1 MFFIL
6 NFQEGSN
13 FNLSRFVVFV
23 SFVSKNNNKYMF
35 SSEVK
40 KIIKKIV
47 IQTDNMPLK
56 LSNQKLD
63 CCL

>member
-23 SFVSKNNNKYMF
+23 SFVSKTNNKYMF
-35 SSEVK
+35 LSK
-40 KIIKKIV
+40 LKNNKKIV
-47 IQTDNMPLK
+47 VQTDNMPLK

>member
-23 SFVSKNNNKYMF
+23 SFVSKTNDKYMF
-35 SSEVK
+35 LSK
-40 KIIKKIV
+40 LKNNKKIV
-47 IQTDNMPLK
+47 VQTDNMPLK
-56 LSNQKLD
+56 LFNQKLD

>member
-13 FNLSRFVVFV
+13 FNLSRFVVFF
-23 SFVSKNNNKYMF
+23 SFVSKTNNKYMF

-40 KIIKKIV
+40 NDKKIV
-47 IQTDNMPLK
+47 VQTDNMPLK
-56 LSNQKLD
+56 LFNQKLD

>member
-23 SFVSKNNNKYMF
+23 SFVSKTNNKYMF
-35 SSEVK
+35 LSK
-40 KIIKKIV
+40 LKNNKKIV
-47 IQTDNMPLK
+47 VQTDNMPLK
-56 LSNQKLD
+56 LFNQKLD

>member
-13 FNLSRFVVFV
+13 FNLYRFVVFV
-23 SFVSKNNNKYMF
+23 SFVSKTNNKYMF

-40 KIIKKIV
+40 NNKKNCC
-47 IQTDNMPLK
+47 TDG
-56 LSNQKLD
+56 
-63 CCL
+63 

>member
-13 FNLSRFVVFV
+13 FDLSRFVVFV

-35 SSEVK
+35 SSELKNNK
-40 KIIKKIV
+40 KV
-47 IQTDNMPLK
+47 VVQTDNMPLK

>member
-6 NFQEGSN
+6 NFQEGSH

-23 SFVSKNNNKYMF
+23 SFVSKTNNKYMF
-35 SSEVK
+35 SSELK
-40 KIIKKIV
+40 NNKKIV
-47 IQTDNMPLK
+47 VQTDNMPLK

>member
-23 SFVSKNNNKYMF
+23 SFVSKTNNKYMF
-35 SSEVK
+35 SSELK
-40 KIIKKIV
+40 NNKKIV
-47 IQTDNMPLK
+47 VQTDNIPLK

>member
-6 NFQEGSN
+6 DFQGGSN
-13 FNLSRFVVFV
+13 FDLSRFVVFV

-35 SSEVK
+35 SSK
-40 KIIKKIV
+40 LKNNKKIV
-47 IQTDNMPLK
+47 VQTDNMPLK

>member
-13 FNLSRFVVFV
+13 FNLSRFVVFF
-23 SFVSKNNNKYMF
+23 SFVSKANNKYMF

-40 KIIKKIV
+40 NNKKIV
-47 IQTDNMPLK
+47 VQTDNMPLK
-56 LSNQKLD
+56 LFNQKLD

>member
-13 FNLSRFVVFV
+13 FNLSRFVVFF
-23 SFVSKNNNKYMF
+23 SFVSKTNNKYMF

-40 KIIKKIV
+40 NNKKIV
-47 IQTDNMPLK
+47 VQTDNMPIK
-56 LSNQKLD
+56 LFNQKLD

>member
-23 SFVSKNNNKYMF
+23 SFVSKTNNKYMF
-35 SSEVK
+35 FSELK
-40 KIIKKIV
+40 NNKKIV
-47 IQTDNMPLK
+47 VQTDNMPLK

>member
-13 FNLSRFVVFV
+13 FDLSRFVVFV

-35 SSEVK
+35 SSGLKNNK
-40 KIIKKIV
+40 KV
-47 IQTDNMPLK
+47 VVQTDNMPLK

>member
-13 FNLSRFVVFV
+13 FNLSRFVVFF
-23 SFVSKNNNKYMF
+23 SFVSKTNNKYMF

-40 KIIKKIV
+40 KNKKIV
-47 IQTDNMPLK
+47 VQTDNMPLK
-56 LSNQKLD
+56 LFNQKLD

>member
-13 FNLSRFVVFV
+13 FNLSRFVVFF
-23 SFVSKNNNKYMF
+23 SFVSKTNNKYMF

-40 KIIKKIV
+40 NNKKIV
-47 IQTDNMPLK
+47 VQTDNMPLK
-56 LSNQKLD
+56 LFNQKLD

>member
-40 KIIKKIV
+40 K
-47 IQTDNMPLK
+47 
-56 LSNQKLD
+56 
-63 CCL
+63 